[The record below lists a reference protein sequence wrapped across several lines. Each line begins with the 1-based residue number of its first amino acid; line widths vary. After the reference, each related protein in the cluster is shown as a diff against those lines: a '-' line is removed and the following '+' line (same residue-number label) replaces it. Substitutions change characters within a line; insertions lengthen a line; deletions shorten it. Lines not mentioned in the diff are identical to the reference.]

1 MTADRRIATL
11 ILAAIAIAAGLAGA
25 IVGLGEPFLAAQG
38 QNVGKLFA
46 MNTAGGLLTIG
57 GGLLALV
64 AALSRKPLLAV
75 LAGLAFLG
83 AAGLTLLG
91 VGRSFNYLGGR
102 GNTLSLFLM
111 LGIGLVAL
119 ALSPQVGAPTSRDA

>member
-11 ILAAIAIAAGLAGA
+11 ILAAIAIVSGLAGA
-25 IVGLGEPFLAAQG
+25 VVGLGEPFLAAQG

-57 GGLLALV
+57 SGVLALA
-64 AALSRKPLLAV
+64 AALSRKPLLAA

-111 LGIGLVAL
+111 LGVGLVAL
-119 ALSPQVGAPTSRDA
+119 AWSPEVHVDAP

>member
-1 MTADRRIATL
+1 MTSDRRHATL
-11 ILAAIAIAAGLAGA
+11 ILAAVAIVAGLAGA
-25 IVGLGEPFLAAQG
+25 AAGIGEPLLADQG
-38 QNVGKLFA
+38 TNVGKLFA

-57 GGLLALV
+57 VGTLALASGLL
-64 AALSRKPLLAV
+64 RKPVLEA
-75 LAGLAFLG
+75 LAGLGFLA

-102 GNTLSLFLM
+102 GNTLCLFLM

-119 ALSPQVGAPTSRDA
+119 ALSPQVRADEA

>member
-1 MTADRRIATL
+1 VTADRRVAIL
-11 ILAAIAIAAGLAGA
+11 ILAAVAIVSGLAGA
-25 IVGLGEPFLAAQG
+25 ALGMGEPFLAAQG
-38 QNVGKLFA
+38 QNLGKLFA

-57 GGLLALV
+57 GGLLALA
-64 AALSRKPLLAV
+64 AALTRKPLLAA
-75 LAGLAFLG
+75 LAGLVFLG

-111 LGIGLVAL
+111 LGVGLVAL
-119 ALSPQVGAPTSRDA
+119 ALSPQVGTDDA